1 MKLPRIAGIYKI
13 TNTLN
18 GLYYVGSTVNI
29 KKRHYGHFSKLRV
42 NKHANFH
49 LQAAFNKYGE
59 SSFRFEIVEECL
71 GMSIEELRAVEQKY
85 LDAILDWRECYN
97 MVKIANHLKAL
108 PPIKES
114 TRQKMSLRRGE
125 ANPNFGKKHSEELKL
140 EMAEVRR
147 VRGSGVY
154 LTDTNTW
161 KVNIKLLGDK
171 TDTYLGT
178 YADETVARRVKELA
192 EQLYWDNDDAVKTEL
207 EGLKAWA
214 ITNTVNARKKG
225 MGVTLTPDGTWKVH
239 ITVNDNRI
247 YLGIYKTEG
256 LARNVRDLAEQV
268 YWDANVSLLPELEAA
283 KLKANTAH
291 NQKHYGGGVVFNK
304 SRGVWLARI
313 RLNGKTAQLGSF
325 KTEVEAKE
333 QRVKAEKYYYDGDES
348 FAHFFNKPKKEKTL
362 PTGVQLRDNGKYRAV
377 ININNKRHTLGTFIE
392 LEDAIAARLAAEQSL
407 LS

>member
-85 LDAILDWRECYN
+85 LDAILDWHECYN
-97 MVKIANHLKAL
+97 MVRIANHLKAL

-114 TRQKMSLRRGE
+114 TRQKMSLRRGV
-125 ANPNFGKKHSEELKL
+125 ANPNFGKKHPEELKL
-140 EMAEVRR
+140 EMAEVKR

-154 LTDTNTW
+154 ITDTNTW

-178 YADETVARRVKELA
+178 YADEAVARMVKSLA
-192 EQLYWDNDDAVKTEL
+192 EKLYWDNDISVKGELDA
-207 EGLKAWA
+207 LKLTA
-214 ITNTVNARKKG
+214 ITNTVNARKCG
-225 MGVTLTPDGTWKVH
+225 TGVVLTPDGTWKVL
-239 ITVNDNRI
+239 IGVNHTQI
-247 YLGIYKTEG
+247 YLGIYKTEQ
-256 LARNVRDLAEQV
+256 LARTVRSLAEKV
-268 YWDANVSLLPELEAA
+268 YWDNDESLLPELEAA
-283 KLKANTAH
+283 KLQANTPH
-291 NQKHYGGGVVFNK
+291 NQKHYGGGVVFDK
-304 SRGVWLARI
+304 RRGDWLARI
-313 RLNGKTAQLGSF
+313 RLNGKTVQVGTF
-325 KTEVEAKE
+325 KTEAEAKE
-333 QRVKAEKYYYDGDES
+333 RRVQAEKYYYDGDES
-348 FAHFFNKPKKEKTL
+348 FAYLFNKPKKEKAL

-377 ININNKRHTLGTFIE
+377 ININNKRHTLGTFTE